1 MNKYTLTAII
11 VVISVFLDQL
21 TKYLVRL
28 DIPLYSTIEVFPF
41 FNLTHL
47 RNSGVA
53 FGMLQ
58 DMPQHFRLPFYI
70 AVFAIALTV
79 LAVIIRN
86 TEEKHRSMIV
96 GLSLILS
103 GAIGNSIDRFRL
115 GYVTDFLNFHW
126 FNNPSLNWPPFNIA
140 DSCITVG
147 AILVIATGLFKKD

>member
-1 MNKYTLTAII
+1 MNKYTVTLII
-11 VVISVFLDQL
+11 MVVAVALDQL
-21 TKYLVRL
+21 TKYMVRM
-28 DIPLYSTIEVFPF
+28 DIPLYSSIDVTSF

-58 DMPQHFRLPFYI
+58 DLPQQFKLPFYI
-70 AVFAIALTV
+70 AVFAIALGVIIT
-79 LAVIIRN
+79 IIRN
-86 TEEKHRSMIV
+86 TEEKNRSMII

-140 DSCITVG
+140 DSCITIG

>member
-1 MNKYTLTAII
+1 MNKYTITTII
-11 VVISVFLDQL
+11 VVISVVLDQV
-21 TKYLVRL
+21 TKYLVRM
-28 DIPLYSTIEVFPF
+28 DIPLYSSIEVLPF

-58 DMPQHFRLPFYI
+58 NLPQAFKLPFYI

-79 LAVIIRN
+79 LIAIIKN
-86 TEEKHRSMIV
+86 TEEKNRSMII
-96 GLSLILS
+96 GLALILS

-115 GYVTDFLNFHW
+115 GYVTDFLNLHW

-147 AILVIATGLFKKD
+147 AILVIATGLFKKG

>member
-1 MNKYTLTAII
+1 MNKYTITTII
-11 VVISVFLDQL
+11 VVVSVVLDQV
-21 TKYLVRL
+21 TKYLVRM
-28 DIPLYSTIEVFPF
+28 DIPLYSSIEVLPF

-58 DMPQHFRLPFYI
+58 NLPQAFKLPFYI

-79 LAVIIRN
+79 IITIIKN
-86 TEEKHRSMIV
+86 TEEKNRSMII
-96 GLSLILS
+96 GLALILS

-115 GYVTDFLNFHW
+115 GYVTDFLNLHW
-126 FNNPSLNWPPFNIA
+126 FNNPSLNWPPFNIS

-147 AILVIATGLFKKD
+147 AILVIAMGLFKKG

>member
-1 MNKYTLTAII
+1 MNKYTITLII
-11 VVISVFLDQL
+11 TVVAVTLDQL

-28 DIPLYSTIEVFPF
+28 DIPLYSSIDVFSF

-58 DMPQHFRLPFYI
+58 NKPQQFKQPFYI
-70 AVFAIALTV
+70 AVFAIALSV
-79 LAVIIRN
+79 LIMIIKN
-86 TEEKHRSMIV
+86 TEEKNRSMII

-126 FNNPSLNWPPFNIA
+126 FGNPSLNWPPFNIA
-140 DSCITVG
+140 DSCITIG
-147 AILVIATGLFKKD
+147 AILVIATGLFKKE

>member
-1 MNKYTLTAII
+1 MNKYTITTII
-11 VVISVFLDQL
+11 VVVSVVLDQV
-21 TKYLVRL
+21 TKYLVRM
-28 DIPLYSTIEVFPF
+28 DIPLYSSIEVFPF

-58 DMPQHFRLPFYI
+58 NIPQAFKLPFYI

-79 LAVIIRN
+79 LIAIIKN
-86 TEEKHRSMIV
+86 TEEKNRSMII
-96 GLSLILS
+96 GLALILS

-115 GYVTDFLNFHW
+115 GYVTDFLNLHW

-147 AILVIATGLFKKD
+147 AILVIAMGLFKKG

>member
-1 MNKYTLTAII
+1 MNKYIITIVIAVTA
-11 VVISVFLDQL
+11 VALDQI

-28 DIPLYSTIEVFPF
+28 DIPLYSSIDVLPF

-58 DMPQHFRLPFYI
+58 NLPQQFKLPFYI
-70 AVFAIALTV
+70 AVFAIALSV
-79 LAVIIRN
+79 LTIIIKN
-86 TEEKHRSMIV
+86 TEEKNRSMII

-126 FNNPSLNWPPFNIA
+126 FNNPALNWPPFNIA

-147 AILVIATGLFKKD
+147 AILVIATGLFKKG

>member
-1 MNKYTLTAII
+1 MNKYIITTII
-11 VVISVFLDQL
+11 VVTSVVLDQV

-28 DIPLYSTIEVFPF
+28 DIPLYSSIEVLPF
-41 FNLTHL
+41 FDLTHL

-58 DMPQHFRLPFYI
+58 NLPQQFKLPFYI
-70 AVFAIALTV
+70 AVFAIALS
-79 LAVIIRN
+79 VIFMIIKN
-86 TEEKHRSMIV
+86 TEEKNRSMII

-147 AILVIATGLFKKD
+147 AILVIATGLFKKG